1 VSRVR
6 TLSRTVGA
14 VKPARLGV
22 RRGVYA
28 TARQLLLAA
37 LACAVWSSTVCAQT
51 ATDGPLQ
58 QARELTQRRDFAAA
72 LERYRRVL
80 DERPGNVDLL
90 IEVARVQ
97 GYADHN
103 AEAAELYRQAL
114 ALAPQRRA
122 DIVPSLAWQLLWRGA
137 AAEAA
142 VLFEELA
149 VQPGPGR
156 ADALDGL
163 GQAKQAQGDQAGA
176 LAAYR
181 QAHALSPDQLRLHR
195 RLALSLLWNGRE
207 IEAIAELERLVARDP
222 GDRDLQWALAN
233 ARNFAGQHRAALRA
247 FGKLAAP
254 VHPGERADLARAWR
268 WAGYED
274 RAWPLLADP
283 TDAESAWLRDWRVRR
298 ERVAFGY
305 ATVERAEDR
314 DDLVARAWVLGGGWH
329 PAPGSTVDLQVRRLD
344 LSDAAGEPR
353 GEQFQASYRWRIGEP
368 DSAWGTLWPTV
379 AARVHHLPGW
389 SPVTPAFRLR
399 WVPDDGWRVD
409 AEAARELVE
418 APRAVA
424 EHVTVDVLS
433 AAVEHRAAS
442 GDGAA
447 GSLAALRF
455 DDGSTRVRA
464 QGRYELRI
472 WGRPRLMAGV
482 EGMAFE
488 RVDGGG
494 PVDRGYWN
502 PQRYAEARVYTT
514 LTHEMRPFDIVAR
527 LGLGVSREVD
537 ADGHASSG
545 RPHLWE
551 LGLGWDLSPSLRL
564 GLSVGGS
571 GQGMGLNGG
580 GSGYWRRYL
589 TLTLN
594 TYF

>member
-1 VSRVR
+1 MR
-6 TLSRTVGA
+6 
-14 VKPARLGV
+14 GV
-22 RRGVYA
+22 RVEGGTTVHSA
-28 TARQLLLAA
+28 ARTLLLAA
-37 LACAVWSSTVCAQT
+37 LTCLVWSSTVCAQT
-51 ATDGPLQ
+51 GSGAPLQ

-80 DERPGNVDLL
+80 DERPDSADLL

-103 AEAAELYRQAL
+103 AEAADLYRRAL
-114 ALAPQRRA
+114 ALAPHRRA
-122 DIVPSLAWQLLWRGA
+122 DIVPSLAWQLLWSGSA
-137 AAEAA
+137 ADAV

-149 VQPGPGR
+149 ARPGSGQ

-163 GQAKQAQGDQAGA
+163 GQARQAQGDQPGA
-176 LAAYR
+176 LVAYR
-181 QAHALSPDQLRLHR
+181 QAHALAPDQLRLHR

-207 IEAIAELERLVARDP
+207 TEAIAELERLVARDP

-247 FGKLAAP
+247 FGKMTAP

-298 ERVAFGY
+298 ERVPFGY

-314 DDLVARAWVLGGGWH
+314 DALVARAWVLGGGWH

-344 LSDAAGEPR
+344 LNDAAGNPS
-353 GEQFQASYRWRIGEP
+353 GEQFQASYRWRVGEP
-368 DSAWGTLWPTV
+368 DSTWGTLWPTV
-379 AARVHHLPGW
+379 SARVHHLPGW
-389 SPVTPAFRLR
+389 SPVTPALRLR

-409 AEAARELVE
+409 AEAVRELVE
-418 APRAVA
+418 TPRAVA
-424 EHVTVDVLS
+424 NHVTVDVVS
-433 AAVEHRAAS
+433 AAVERRSAT

-455 DDGSTRVRA
+455 DDGSTRVRM
-464 QGRYELRI
+464 QGRYELRL
-472 WGRPRLMAGV
+472 WGRPRLMAGI

-537 ADGHASSG
+537 ADGNASSG

-564 GLSVGGS
+564 GLATGGS
-571 GQGMGLNGG
+571 GQGLGLNGG
-580 GSGYWRRYL
+580 GAGYWRRYL